1 MQKLAVKL
9 IEVMKLCK
17 YVMRNGVNTFHKYKY
32 ATSADVLEKVNA
44 AFTKQGIATI
54 VVPEIMKDEAVTTAK
69 GTVEHLVTVKI
80 EVTLIDKD
88 SGETAV
94 FRGFGSGQDATD
106 KAVMKAQTAALKYAY
121 MLSLAIAT
129 GDDPEA
135 DEKTDEN
142 MNVNKPDVPLQG
154 KVEVKTGTLSPI
166 PKGSSS
172 GIKRLAVPKGGYR
185 CYDCGAKITEKVAE
199 FSFQKYGKCLCM
211 ECQKSKSSP

>member
-9 IEVMKLCK
+9 IEAMKLCK
-17 YVMRNGVNTFHKYKY
+17 YVMRNGINTFHKYKY

-54 VVPEIMKDEAVTTAK
+54 VVPEIIKDEAVATAK

-80 EVTLIDKD
+80 EVTLVDKD
-88 SGETAV
+88 SGETAI

-142 MNVNKPDVPLQG
+142 MNVSKPDVPVQSIVQS
-154 KVEVKTGTLSPI
+154 KADNSPSV

-172 GIKRLAVPKGGYR
+172 GIRKPPMPKGGYR
-185 CYDCGAKITEKVAE
+185 CYDCGAKITDKVAE

>member
-9 IEVMKLCK
+9 IEVMKACK
-17 YVMRNGVNTFHKYKY
+17 YVVRNGVNAFHKYKY

-54 VVPEIMKDEAVTTAK
+54 VVPEIVKDTPITTAK
-69 GTVEHLVTVKI
+69 GTTEHLVTVKI
-80 EVTLIDKD
+80 EVTLVDKD
-88 SGETAV
+88 SGETAI

-135 DEKTDEN
+135 DEKTDES
-142 MNVNKPDVPLQG
+142 MNPAKKSAP
-154 KVEVKTGTLSPI
+154 
-166 PKGSSS
+166 
-172 GIKRLAVPKGGYR
+172 VPKLNERANPVNPIKTNSVSVKKNQMPRGGYS
-185 CYDCGAKITEKVAE
+185 CYDCGIKINERVAE
-199 FSFQKYGKCLCM
+199 YSYQKFGKYLCM
-211 ECQKSKSSP
+211 ECQKNNAVL